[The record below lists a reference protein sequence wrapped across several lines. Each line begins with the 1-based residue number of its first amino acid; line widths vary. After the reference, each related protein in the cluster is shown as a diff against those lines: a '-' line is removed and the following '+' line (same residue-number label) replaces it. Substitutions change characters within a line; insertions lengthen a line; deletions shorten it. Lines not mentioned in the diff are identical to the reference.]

1 MLRSIRAEIPSG
13 PGAML
18 VGELRMRS
26 STLSGEHKREGGVEI
41 GGGGEDGEERGGE
54 EELKQEEKYELRT
67 FALEVGVQA
76 RTSLKDRE
84 GMEECDLR
92 SFFILGQ
99 KDLGLE
105 VRDLKKQ
112 DLSFL
117 RYETTLLRR
126 ER

>member
-1 MLRSIRAEIPSG
+1 M
-13 PGAML
+13 
-18 VGELRMRS
+18 
-26 STLSGEHKREGGVEI
+26 
-41 GGGGEDGEERGGE
+41 
-54 EELKQEEKYELRT
+54 RT
-67 FALEVGVQA
+67 FALEVGVEA

-92 SFFILGQ
+92 SLFILGQ

-112 DLSFL
+112 DLSFV